1 MDAPR
6 TTISP
11 FLTGTVNTLAP
22 VDEEEDDAPL
32 SLQFAIVTPF
42 TEADTLPVLDMLD
55 ATKVKIPSNGTVY
68 EVLLT
73 TLLLN
78 MLTAFA

>member
-6 TTISP
+6 AITSP
-11 FLTGTVNTLAP
+11 SLTGTVNTLAP
-22 VDEEEDDAPL
+22 VVDEEDDAPL
-32 SLQFAIVTPF
+32 SLQLASKTPL
-42 TEADTLPVLDMLD
+42 TEADTLPALDMLD
-55 ATKVKIPSNGTVY
+55 ATKIKIPSNGTVY

-78 MLTAFA
+78 MLTAFT